1 MQLQQKDESFYW
13 CAFRSLGAH
22 GVLVVGRMKHWVGGG
37 GWCVHFERSLVI
49 TISAECRGVE
59 SLPYSAQLI

>member
-1 MQLQQKDESFYW
+1 VQLQQKDESFYW

-37 GWCVHFERSLVI
+37 GGGGYISKKSLHKDFFEK
-49 TISAECRGVE
+49 
-59 SLPYSAQLI
+59 